1 MVNIMQE
8 HLYFLSFFSENELE
22 LCSSSYF
29 TKGGACEK
37 LHVIEM
43 WYIEMCDLTWS
54 KELSES
60 FLPGLW
66 PSRSDRGILEIG

>member
-1 MVNIMQE
+1 MQE

-43 WYIEMCDLTWS
+43 WYIEMCDLT
-54 KELSES
+54 
-60 FLPGLW
+60 
-66 PSRSDRGILEIG
+66 